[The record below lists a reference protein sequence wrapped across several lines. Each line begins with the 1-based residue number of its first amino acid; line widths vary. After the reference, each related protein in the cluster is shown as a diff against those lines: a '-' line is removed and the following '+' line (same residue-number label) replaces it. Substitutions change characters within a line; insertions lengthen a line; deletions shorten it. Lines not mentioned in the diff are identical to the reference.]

1 MYYNDHPPPHFHVR
15 YNQQKAIIDIETLS
29 ILEGKLSPRIL
40 GLVVEW
46 AALHQTELMQNWQL
60 ARLQTP
66 LEPIAPLEETMLKDI
81 SSVQPLKNYQL
92 HIKFEDNQEG
102 VVDISQLIEF
112 TGIFAPLQ
120 DLTYF
125 NQVKLNPEWGTIYWE
140 NGADLDPDVLYS
152 IVTNQPIQIK
162 ETITNL
168 M

>member
-1 MYYNDHPPPHFHVR
+1 
-15 YNQQKAIIDIETLS
+15 
-29 ILEGKLSPRIL
+29 
-40 GLVVEW
+40 
-46 AALHQTELMQNWQL
+46 
-60 ARLQTP
+60 
-66 LEPIAPLEETMLKDI
+66 MLKDI
-81 SSVQPLKNYQL
+81 CSVKPLENYQL
-92 HIKFEDNQEG
+92 YLKFEDNQEG

-162 ETITNL
+162 ETITN
-168 M
+168 MM

>member
-1 MYYNDHPPPHFHVR
+1 
-15 YNQQKAIIDIETLS
+15 
-29 ILEGKLSPRIL
+29 
-40 GLVVEW
+40 
-46 AALHQTELMQNWQL
+46 
-60 ARLQTP
+60 
-66 LEPIAPLEETMLKDI
+66 MLKDI
-81 SSVQPLKNYQL
+81 SSVQPLENYQL
-92 HIKFEDNQEG
+92 HLKFEDNQEG

-120 DLTYF
+120 DLAYF

>member
-1 MYYNDHPPPHFHVR
+1 
-15 YNQQKAIIDIETLS
+15 
-29 ILEGKLSPRIL
+29 
-40 GLVVEW
+40 
-46 AALHQTELMQNWQL
+46 
-60 ARLQTP
+60 
-66 LEPIAPLEETMLKDI
+66 MLKDI
-81 SSVQPLKNYQL
+81 SSVQPLENYQL
-92 HIKFEDNQEG
+92 HLKFEDNQEG

-162 ETITNL
+162 ATITN
-168 M
+168 MM

>member
-1 MYYNDHPPPHFHVR
+1 
-15 YNQQKAIIDIETLS
+15 
-29 ILEGKLSPRIL
+29 
-40 GLVVEW
+40 
-46 AALHQTELMQNWQL
+46 
-60 ARLQTP
+60 
-66 LEPIAPLEETMLKDI
+66 MLKDI
-81 SSVQPLKNYQL
+81 SSVQPLENYQL
-92 HIKFEDNQEG
+92 HLKFEENQEG

>member
-1 MYYNDHPPPHFHVR
+1 
-15 YNQQKAIIDIETLS
+15 
-29 ILEGKLSPRIL
+29 
-40 GLVVEW
+40 
-46 AALHQTELMQNWQL
+46 
-60 ARLQTP
+60 
-66 LEPIAPLEETMLKDI
+66 MLKDI
-81 SSVQPLKNYQL
+81 SSVQPLENYQL
-92 HIKFEDNQEG
+92 HLKFEDNQEG

>member
-1 MYYNDHPPPHFHVR
+1 
-15 YNQQKAIIDIETLS
+15 
-29 ILEGKLSPRIL
+29 
-40 GLVVEW
+40 
-46 AALHQTELMQNWQL
+46 
-60 ARLQTP
+60 
-66 LEPIAPLEETMLKDI
+66 MLKDI